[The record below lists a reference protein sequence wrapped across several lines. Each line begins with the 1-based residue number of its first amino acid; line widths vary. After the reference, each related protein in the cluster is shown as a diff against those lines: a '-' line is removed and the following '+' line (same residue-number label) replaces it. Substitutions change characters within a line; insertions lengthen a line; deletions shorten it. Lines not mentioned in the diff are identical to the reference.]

1 MGNMV
6 LTANTKTAAARV
18 ILCTALLSTPI
29 YSSQEM
35 NEIDVDSRTLVR
47 EVLPEYEFS
56 TFSDPDVAVRAK
68 FHQLRGEWAVQRG
81 AMSSI
86 TEMSMLAPYQ
96 NIIALG
102 LPVLPLIIEE
112 LKAEGDDPDQWFW
125 ALQTIA
131 EANDLIPPQKGP
143 QDQGNFKR
151 MADAW
156 LRWSE
161 GQNGG
166 YAG

>member
-1 MGNMV
+1 MGNTV
-6 LTANTKTAAARV
+6 LTANTKTAAACV
-18 ILCTALLSTPI
+18 ILCTALLSKPMLF
-29 YSSQEM
+29 YREM
-35 NEIDVDSRTLVR
+35 NEREIDIDSRT
-47 EVLPEYEFS
+47 VLPEYEFS

-68 FHQLRGEWAVQRG
+68 FRQLRREWAMQRG

-102 LPVLPLIIEE
+102 LPVLPLIIAE

-131 EANDLIPPQKGP
+131 EANDLIPPQIGP
-143 QDQGNFKR
+143 QDQGNFRR

-161 GQNGG
+161 AQNGG

>member
-1 MGNMV
+1 MGNTV
-6 LTANTKTAAARV
+6 LTANTKTTAAHV
-18 ILCTALLSTPI
+18 ILCATSHSIPI
-29 YSSQEM
+29 YFTAEM
-35 NEIDVDSRTLVR
+35 NEMDVDSRTLVS

-56 TFSDPDVAVRAK
+56 TFSDPNVAVRIK
-68 FHQLRGEWAVQRG
+68 FQQLRREWVAQRG

-86 TEMSMLAPYQ
+86 TEMSMLVPYQ

-102 LPVLPLIIEE
+102 LPALPLIIEE

-131 EANDLIPPQKGP
+131 EANDLIPPQMEP
-143 QDQGNFKR
+143 QAQGNFR
-151 MADAW
+151 MMADAW

-161 GQNGG
+161 AQNGF

>member
-1 MGNMV
+1 MGNTV
-6 LTANTKTAAARV
+6 LTANTKTAAVCV
-18 ILCTALLSTPI
+18 ILCTGLLSKPI
-29 YSSQEM
+29 LFYPEM
-35 NEIDVDSRTLVR
+35 DEREIGVDSRT
-47 EVLPEYEFS
+47 VLPRYEFS

-68 FHQLRGEWAVQRG
+68 FHQLRREWSEQRG

-86 TEMSMLAPYQ
+86 TEMSMLVPYQ

-102 LPVLPLIIEE
+102 LPALPLIIEE

-131 EANDLIPPQKGP
+131 EANDLIPPQINP
-143 QDQGNFKR
+143 QDQGNFR
-151 MADAW
+151 IMADAW

-161 GQNGG
+161 AQNGF